1 MIDIEMS
8 RRMSIA
14 VGVLGLVL
22 LVSASLLAG
31 QFQTEPPL
39 APPDHPPHPMHDLK
53 DATAA
58 LPIATALGTVLALR
72 PRRRSAPPRL
82 PTVVQTQIILAIVGA
97 VIMLIVGSSVARA
110 FAIVGAAS
118 LIRYRSK
125 IEDPKDAGVMLSALA
140 VGLACGVGIYALA
153 AFSTAFIVF
162 VLWIIEA
169 FEPQGLKTFDLK
181 IKAKETGPLRN
192 PVESLLRRQHIH
204 YELRTSAAEELT
216 YEVKVPF
223 GRRTDRMSNAILRL
237 NPNAEVAVEWE
248 EKGKKGK

>member
-1 MIDIEMS
+1 MIEFS
-8 RRMSIA
+8 RRRSVAI
-14 VGVLGLVL
+14 GVLGLAI
-22 LVSASLLAG
+22 LVSASLVAG
-31 QFQTEPPL
+31 YFQSEPPF
-39 APPDHPPHPMHDLK
+39 AGPDHPPHPMHDLR

-72 PRRRSAPPRL
+72 PRRRNAPPRL
-82 PTVVQTQIILAIVGA
+82 PAVVQTQIILAFVGA
-97 VIMLIVGSSVARA
+97 VIMLIVGASVARA

-153 AFSTAFIVF
+153 AFATAFIVF

-169 FEPQGLKTFDLK
+169 FEPQGLKTFELK
-181 IKAKETGPLRN
+181 VKAKDTAPLRDAA
-192 PVESLLRRQHIH
+192 EALLRRQHIE
-204 YELRTSAAEELT
+204 YELRTSATEELT
-216 YEVKVPF
+216 YEVKVPY
-223 GRRTDRMSNAILRL
+223 GRRTDRISNAILRL
-237 NPNAEVAVEWE
+237 DPNIEVAVEWD

>member
-1 MIDIEMS
+1 MMEFS
-8 RRMSIA
+8 RRQSVA
-14 VGVLGLVL
+14 VGVFGLAVL
-22 LVSASLLAG
+22 VAASLVAG
-31 QFQTEPPL
+31 QFLSEPQSPV
-39 APPDHPPHPMHDLK
+39 ADHPPHPMHDLK

-72 PRRRSAPPRL
+72 PRRRNAPPRL
-82 PTVVQTQIILAIVGA
+82 PAVVQTQIILAIVGA
-97 VIMLIVGSSVARA
+97 VIMLIVGASVARA

-125 IEDPKDAGVMLSALA
+125 IDDPKDAGVMLSALA

-162 VLWIIEA
+162 VLWVIEA
-169 FEPQGLKTFDLK
+169 FEPQGLKTFELK
-181 IKAKETGPLRN
+181 IKAKDTTPLRN
-192 PVESLLRRQHIH
+192 AIESLLRRQQIE
-204 YELRTSAAEELT
+204 YELRTSATEELT
-216 YEVKVPF
+216 YEVKLPY

-237 NPNAEVAVEWE
+237 NPDAEIAVEWD